1 MSSEGTKSAQPG
13 ESASEPPEVPVAPDD
28 LVEPGLLPF
37 PVVGIGAS
45 AGGVEALNAFF
56 DGLPRESAMAFVV
69 VQHLPPE
76 RESLMAEILA
86 RHTHLPVLQVTG
98 GLALQAGHG
107 YVTPPGFTV
116 TLECGGF
123 KIGEP
128 AEKRGHRRPGGDFFP
143 SPAHMP
149 PEKANARVL

>member
-1 MSSEGTKSAQPG
+1 MTSEGSKSAQPG
-13 ESASEPPEVPVAPDD
+13 ESASEPPEVAAPDD
-28 LVEPGLLPF
+28 FVEQALLPF

-86 RHTHLPVLQVTG
+86 RHTPLPVLQVTG
-98 GLALQAGHG
+98 GLTLQ
-107 YVTPPGFTV
+107 
-116 TLECGGF
+116 E
-123 KIGEP
+123 IGRASCRE
-128 AEKRGHRRPGGDFFP
+128 
-143 SPAHMP
+143 
-149 PEKANARVL
+149 RV